1 MANLKVLGSVGA
13 SAPGRNAL
21 AKDHAP
27 LSRGREEEG
36 VTLSKNTANKLI
48 TYAPDE
54 LYDAVWAIHA
64 QTKESLSKL
73 GQEAFRDLVE
83 KRKEAEKRNAK

>member
-1 MANLKVLGSVGA
+1 MIG
-13 SAPGRNAL
+13 
-21 AKDHAP
+21 
-27 LSRGREEEG
+27 EEG

-64 QTKESLSKL
+64 QTKESLAAL
-73 GQEAFRDLVE
+73 GREAFRGLVA
-83 KRKEAEKRNAK
+83 KRLSRKKVKK